1 VPREEAIHESL
12 RQDHQDAAIVLS
24 SESTAE
30 VANNHELELRDHVS
44 HNEEEG
50 KPWQGEGDFT
60 SSSRSPKPGI
70 NAEIESI
77 LGPSPTPIS
86 GTMYN
91 KENTSPYT
99 GPPPSPGSKATTPS
113 NRTRKSAKEANGNP
127 KKIERGTKNTKS
139 NSPHTQ
145 KRSHPSLSIP
155 AILKKE
161 YEKIKDHGFGRWRD
175 FYTGQQNSH
184 GFDGIVLG
192 SHSFL
197 FTQSSRLRYHL
208 SVLRWTMAFSMTVD
222 WKVSHGR
229 S

>member
-1 VPREEAIHESL
+1 MPREEAIHESL

-127 KKIERGTKNTKS
+127 KKIERGTKNTSPTHHTHKNEVTPPFRSLLSSKKNTRKS
-139 NSPHTQ
+139 KTMD
-145 KRSHPSLSIP
+145 LEDGGISIP
-155 AILKKE
+155 
-161 YEKIKDHGFGRWRD
+161 
-175 FYTGQQNSH
+175 
-184 GFDGIVLG
+184 
-192 SHSFL
+192 
-197 FTQSSRLRYHL
+197 
-208 SVLRWTMAFSMTVD
+208 
-222 WKVSHGR
+222 VSKTHMDLTA
-229 S
+229 